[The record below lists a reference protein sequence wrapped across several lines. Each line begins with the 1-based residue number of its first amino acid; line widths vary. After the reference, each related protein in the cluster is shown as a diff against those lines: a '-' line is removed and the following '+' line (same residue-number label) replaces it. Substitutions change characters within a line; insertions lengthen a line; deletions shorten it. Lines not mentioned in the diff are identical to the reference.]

1 MATKTSRWAQSEED
15 AAAEARRKREK
26 EEKRKA
32 KDEGKARQAAA
43 MAKQPDRVAEKAG
56 EPSPKRQ
63 RVSSDGDLEEGA
75 QILPLLSRGFGPSP
89 SVDQYE
95 LLNSI
100 EEGSYGK
107 VSRARSKID
116 GQVVALKKLKI
127 NEPDDGFPVTGL
139 REIQTLRSC
148 SHPHIVGLHE
158 VVTGASLPDVY
169 LVLSFVEH
177 DLKSLLESLS
187 EPFLPSEIKTLMLQL
202 SSAISYL
209 HTNYILHRDLKTSNI
224 LLSNRGEVKLA
235 DFGMAR
241 FTSTPPPPNLTQLVV
256 TLWYRAPELLLG
268 IQSYSFEVD
277 IWSLGCVFAELLT
290 LKPLFEGKNELD
302 QLSLI
307 FGMLGTRITESW
319 PGFRSLPYG
328 KALNSILSNANLVSK
343 LSAGKFPYLTAS
355 GFRLLSSMLSLN
367 PANRPSAQ
375 QVLEHQYFREDPKP
389 KPKEMFPTFPSKA
402 SQEKRRWK
410 TTPQAPMR
418 GPAPAINEHEAASIF
433 AQRDQEAQG
442 AGFALRMA

>member
-1 MATKTSRWAQSEED
+1 MATKASRWAQSEED
-15 AAAEARRKREK
+15 AAAEARRKRDK

-32 KDEGKARQAAA
+32 KDEVRARQAAA
-43 MAKQPDRVAEKAG
+43 MAQQQERIAEKAG
-56 EPSPKRQ
+56 ERSPKRQ
-63 RVSSDGDLEEGA
+63 RVSSGTDLEDGA
-75 QILPLLSRGFGPSP
+75 QMLPLVPRGFRPSAP
-89 SVDQYE
+89 VDQYE

-127 NEPDDGFPVTGL
+127 DQSHDGFPVTGL
-139 REIQTLRSC
+139 Q
-148 SHPHIVGLHE
+148 
-158 VVTGASLPDVY
+158 
-169 LVLSFVEH
+169 
-177 DLKSLLESLS
+177 
-187 EPFLPSEIKTLMLQL
+187 IKTLMLQL

-224 LLSNRGEVKLA
+224 LLSNRGEIKLA

-256 TLWYRAPELLLG
+256 TLWYRGPELLLG
-268 IQSYSFEVD
+268 VQSYSFEVD

-290 LKPLFEGKNELD
+290 LEPLFQGKSEID

-307 FGMLGTRITESW
+307 FSMLGTPSNETW
-319 PGFRSLPYG
+319 PGFRSLPNA
-328 KALNSILSNANLVSK
+328 KALHSIPSNANPASK
-343 LSAGKFPYLTAS
+343 LSARKFPYLTTS
-355 GFRLLSSMLSLN
+355 GLRLLSSMLLLN
-367 PANRPSAQ
+367 PADRPSAD
-375 QVLEHQYFREDPKP
+375 QVLEHQYFSEDPKP

-402 SQEKRRWK
+402 GQERRRRK
-410 TTPQAPMR
+410 ATPQAPVR
-418 GPAPAINEHEAASIF
+418 GAAPAISEHEAASIF
-433 AQRDQEAQG
+433 AQRHQEEQG

>member
-1 MATKTSRWAQSEED
+1 MATRVSRWAQSEED
-15 AAAEARRKREK
+15 AAAKAQRKREK

-32 KDEGKARQAAA
+32 KEEERAAA
-43 MAKQPDRVAEKAG
+43 NQQAHIAKKSG
-56 EPSPKRQ
+56 ERSPKRQ
-63 RVSSDGDLEEGA
+63 RRGLSETNDEEGA
-75 QILPLLSRGFGPSP
+75 QALPLVSHSFGPSA
-89 SVDQYE
+89 SVEEYE

-107 VSRARSKID
+107 VSRARSKIH
-116 GQVVALKKLKI
+116 GQVVALKKLKV
-127 NEPDDGFPVTGL
+127 DQSHDGFPITGL
-139 REIQTLRSC
+139 REIHTLRSC
-148 SHPHIVGLHE
+148 SHSHIVDLHE
-158 VVTGASLPDVY
+158 VVTGPSLSDVY

-202 SSAISYL
+202 SSAIAYL
-209 HTNYILHRDLKTSNI
+209 HAHYILHRDLKTSNI

-241 FTSTPPPPNLTQLVV
+241 FTSSPPPANLTQLVV

-268 IQSYSFEVD
+268 VPSYSFEVD

-290 LKPLFEGKNELD
+290 LEPLFQGKNEID

-307 FGMLGTRITESW
+307 FGLLGTPSNESW
-319 PGFRSLPYG
+319 PGFRSLPNA
-328 KALNSILSNANLVSK
+328 KALHSVLKNPNPSSR

-355 GFRLLSSMLSLN
+355 GLGLLSAMLSLN
-367 PANRPSAQ
+367 PAGRPSAE
-375 QVLEHQYFREDPKP
+375 QVLEHQHFNQDPKP

-402 SQEKRRWK
+402 GQEKRRRK
-410 TTPQAPMR
+410 ATPQAPVR
-418 GPAPAINEHEAASIF
+418 GAAPAISEHEAVSIF
-433 AQRDQEAQG
+433 AQRDQEEQG